1 MMQESQGEGSDPMQ
15 AAEGHYG
22 DLSSYCIGLKGSARI
37 GCIKDPNISI
47 EAGVQEFKDVLA
59 KANGDIALA
68 LQSYNYGPGFIS
80 YALAKGGYSEETA
93 IAFSRSMLVKIQQVV
108 LILITSGT
116 KVERVMEITLYVS
129 KVLKYYKDLGCVES
143 GDGEWISDKG

>member
-1 MMQESQGEGSDPMQ
+1 
-15 AAEGHYG
+15 
-22 DLSSYCIGLKGSARI
+22 LKGSARI

-93 IAFSRSMLVKIQQVV
+93 IAFSREHAGENPAGCSDPNNFR
-108 LILITSGT
+108 T
-116 KVERVMEITLYVS
+116 KVGACYGDYTYVS

-143 GDGEWISDKG
+143 GDGEWISD

>member
-1 MMQESQGEGSDPMQ
+1 S
-15 AAEGHYG
+15 EGHYG
-22 DLSSYCIGLKGSARI
+22 DMSPSCVGVKGNARV

-68 LQSYNYGPGFIS
+68 LQSYNFGSGFIS

-93 IAFSRSMLVKIQQVV
+93 IAFSREHARENPAGCSDPNNFR
-108 LILITSGT
+108 T
-116 KVERVMEITLYVS
+116 KVGACYGDYTYVS
-129 KVLKYYKDLGCVES
+129 KILKYYKDLGCVA
-143 GDGEWISDKG
+143 